1 MAKLG
6 DDFPSAALLID
17 AGYTTHA
24 KVAKATDEEL
34 LAIDGVGQ
42 ATLEKIREA
51 SAQHEA
57 PEVEDKP
64 DEEAA
69 EEVAR
74 ICANP
79 ACGHKIT
86 ESPCPYCGTA

>member
-6 DDFPSAALLID
+6 EDFPHAALLID
-17 AGYTTHA
+17 AGYGTEA
-24 KVAKATDEEL
+24 KVRNASDEDL
-34 LAIDGVGQ
+34 LAINHIGPSALAEIRAAQ
-42 ATLEKIREA
+42 AAEKTDD
-51 SAQHEA
+51 
-57 PEVEDKP
+57 DKP

-86 ESPCPYCGTA
+86 ESPCPYCGTV